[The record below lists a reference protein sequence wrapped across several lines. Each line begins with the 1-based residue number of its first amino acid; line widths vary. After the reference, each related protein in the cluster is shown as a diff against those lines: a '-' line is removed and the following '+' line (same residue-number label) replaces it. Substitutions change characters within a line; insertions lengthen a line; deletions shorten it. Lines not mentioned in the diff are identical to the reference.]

1 MVEIHL
7 GIRHED
13 NKVTVD
19 GKDITNQITG
29 IKIEK
34 TASTIPI
41 IELKL
46 ASDKVKITGD
56 ATLIRDKGL
65 REYDTEE
72 LRKEL
77 NRRISPPLSL
87 NRNIEGYISPCQKL
101 NTSCVGFAVPATDES
116 SPGKP
121 PRQY

>member
-1 MVEIHL
+1 MIEIHL
-7 GIRHED
+7 GMHPKDSKIIVD
-13 NKVTVD
+13 GTDIANKVT
-19 GKDITNQITG
+19 G
-29 IKIEK
+29 IKVEQ
-34 TASTIPI
+34 TASTIAT
-41 IELKL
+41 IELQVR
-46 ASDKVKITGD
+46 DEVKITGD

-77 NRRISPPLSL
+77 DRRISPPLSL

-101 NTSCVGFAVPATDES
+101 NTSCVEFAVPATNEP